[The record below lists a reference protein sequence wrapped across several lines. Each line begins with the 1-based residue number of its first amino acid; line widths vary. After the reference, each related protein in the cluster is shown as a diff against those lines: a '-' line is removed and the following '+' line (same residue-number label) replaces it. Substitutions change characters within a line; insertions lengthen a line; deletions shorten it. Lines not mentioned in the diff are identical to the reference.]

1 VTGWSVGEGDMK
13 KFDKKE
19 EILNSALKLFF
30 ERGFSETSIEEITRL
45 AGVSKGSFYTYFH
58 SKEDLLSEVIKAS
71 IEATRNSFIGLLEG
85 KHIDPVASL
94 ETFFELNL
102 DLAKNYSSSILTLI
116 REVSFAP
123 IKIRGKVTESFSRV
137 VEEEIKKFIILIKGD
152 CSDTD
157 ITILL
162 GTVIA
167 FWMDLIFEKNIP
179 PLKELSEKVWFGIGG
194 KNL

>member
-1 VTGWSVGEGDMK
+1 MK